1 MFVII
6 QLLSCVRLIATPWT
20 AACQAPSTISWE
32 FMSIELV
39 MLPNLLILCHCLLLP
54 PLTLPSIRVISSES
68 ALRIRWPKCWSVSF
82 SISPS
87 NEYSGLISFRTDWF
101 HFLAVQRTLES
112 LLQHH
117 NSKAWILQHSAFLMV
132 KLSDLHMTSGKT
144 IAMTIQNFVGKVMS
158 LLFHML
164 G

>member
-54 PLTLPSIRVISSES
+54 PSTLPSIRVISSES
-68 ALRIRWPKCWSVSF
+68 TLRIRWPKCWSVSF

-117 NSKAWILQHSAFLMV
+117 NSKVSILQRSAFFMIQ
-132 KLSDLHMTSGKT
+132 LSHPYMTTRKT
-144 IAMTIQNFVGKVMS
+144 IALSV
-158 LLFHML
+158 
-164 G
+164 

>member
-1 MFVII
+1 MSKSLQPYGLQHTRLPCPSLSPRICS
-6 QLLSCVRLIATPWT
+6 QLCPLSQWYHP
-20 AACQAPSTISWE
+20 TIS
-32 FMSIELV
+32 SS
-39 MLPNLLILCHCLLLP
+39 
-54 PLTLPSIRVISSES
+54 LTLFSSCPES
-68 ALRIRWPKCWSVSF
+68 FPASGSFPMNQLFTSGGQSFGVSA
-82 SISPS
+82 SASMNID
-87 NEYSGLISFRTDWF
+87 EYSGLISFTTHWF
-101 HFLAVQRTLES
+101 DLLAHQGILKS

-117 NSKAWILQHSAFLMV
+117 NSKAWIIQHSAFLMV